1 MPRKMKGNV
10 PVRKVLIVD
19 DEPDF
24 VTLLAARLEAN
35 HYEVVTAQ
43 DGKEGLQ
50 KIRQE
55 RPDVVLLDIMLPKMD
70 GLQVLRA
77 IRRTSKRLPVF
88 MITAFADPDR
98 FSRAKRLEASGFLVK
113 SEDMDQEIRNITAS
127 LHLASSYGRRPIER

>member
-1 MPRKMKGNV
+1 MPREMEDRA
-10 PVRKVLIVD
+10 PLRKVLIVD

-24 VTLLAARLEAN
+24 VTLLAARLKAN

-43 DGKEGLQ
+43 DGKEALQ
-50 KIRQE
+50 KIRRE
-55 RPDVVLLDIMLPKMD
+55 KPGVVLLDIMLPEMD

-77 IRRTSKRLPVF
+77 IRRTNKRLPVF

-113 SEDMDQEIRNITAS
+113 SKDLDQEIRNITAS
-127 LHLASSYGRRPIER
+127 LHLASSYGRRPVER